1 MKAKQ
6 LILLVIAGVVLGGI
20 AWWTSRDD
28 SGESSLVGTKLLAGV
43 DLNSIDEII
52 VSAGSDTCR
61 MVRDE
66 KGWVVPSRYGYAANF
81 SKIRNLLIKLDG
93 LEIGQIAE
101 VREDQKSELGV
112 TAAAGTNIK
121 LYAGGNELAALLL
134 GDQRERQST
143 SPGPRSFGGFP
154 DGRYIS
160 ADGGTTVCLVGDPIR
175 EVTTQIEEW
184 LNTELLN
191 VSGGDVARVRVAPAE
206 GDAYEI
212 VRDDDDKLTMAGLA
226 EGEEYDTSKTY
237 TIEGALSHLNL
248 KDVADPK
255 LTDADLGFDKAS
267 TFQAWTKDGKQF
279 DVTVSDPIG
288 DTDDRY
294 ARISVQYVEPE
305 VADEEEEGDE
315 STEEDTPDAGKAEQT
330 KTEVAKLNSRL
341 GKWTFRIQGYKAG
354 AFYKPRSELL
364 KEPEEEQE
372 EEPEAEVASPET
384 TGSSEPDAE
393 AEAAESASSPA
404 AESHIE
410 TAPQEETE
418 EETPAT
424 PDTGETEAVTSTATE
439 TTAEPEAAK
448 ETITE

>member
-279 DVTVSDPIG
+279 DVTVSAPIG
-288 DTDDRY
+288 GTDDRY
-294 ARISVQYVEPE
+294 ARIAVQYVEPE
-305 VADEEEEGDE
+305 TADDEAEEEDSEAAAE
-315 STEEDTPDAGKAEQT
+315 KPDTAQAAKAEI
-330 KTEVAKLNSRL
+330 KELSARL
-341 GKWTFRIQGYKAG
+341 GAWTFRLQGYKAG
-354 AFYKPRSELL
+354 SFCKPRAEML
-364 KEPEEEQE
+364 KEPEPEEEEQE
-372 EEPEAEVASPET
+372 EAPEPVAEPKPEVETEETPEPVAET
-384 TGSSEPDAE
+384 ESEEKAVE
-393 AEAAESASSPA
+393 PA
-404 AESHIE
+404 AEPK
-410 TAPQEETE
+410 AAEET
-418 EETPAT
+418 
-424 PDTGETEAVTSTATE
+424 
-439 TTAEPEAAK
+439 TT
-448 ETITE
+448 

>member
-6 LILLVIAGVVLGGI
+6 LILLLTACAILGGV
-20 AWWTSRDD
+20 AWLTSRDD
-28 SGESSLVGTKLLAGV
+28 TAEPSIIGTSVLESI
-43 DLNSIDEII
+43 DLNAIDEII
-52 VSAGSDTCR
+52 IATGEETCR
-61 MVRDE
+61 VTRGE
-66 KGWVVPSRYGYAANF
+66 SGWVMPSRFGYAADF
-81 SKIRNLLIKLDG
+81 AKIRDLLLKLEG
-93 LEIGQIAE
+93 LEIGQ
-101 VREDQKSELGV
+101 VTDLNEDQKRELGIDAN
-112 TAAAGTNIK
+112 AATTIK
-121 LYAGGNELAALLL
+121 LNAGGNEISAIML
-134 GDQRERQST
+134 GEQRERQST
-143 SPGPRSFGGFP
+143 TPGPMGYGGFP
-154 DGRYIS
+154 DGRYVS
-160 ADGGTTVCLVGDPIR
+160 VDNGATVYLVADPIR
-175 EVTTQIEEW
+175 EATTEIESW
-184 LNTELLN
+184 LNTEILN
-191 VSGGDVARVRVAPAE
+191 IPGSEIARVRVE
-206 GDAYEI
+206 QGDGDAYE
-212 VRDDDDKLTMAGLA
+212 VARDDDDKLVMSNLA
-226 EGEEYDTSKTY
+226 DGEEYDSSKSY
-237 TIEGALSHLNL
+237 TIENALSYLNL
-248 KDVADPK
+248 KDIADPEQS
-255 LTDADLGFDKAS
+255 DADLGFEKPTA
-267 TFQAWTKDGKQF
+267 FHAWTKDGKQF

>member
-160 ADGGTTVCLVGDPIR
+160 ADGGTTVNELPTFSPSQGF
-175 EVTTQIEEW
+175 TIE
-184 LNTELLN
+184 
-191 VSGGDVARVRVAPAE
+191 ARVRYEVPPQADATVVHRGEVPA
-206 GDAYEI
+206 DF
-212 VRDDDDKLTMAGLA
+212 
-226 EGEEYDTSKTY
+226 
-237 TIEGALSHLNL
+237 AL
-248 KDVADPK
+248 
-255 LTDADLGFDKAS
+255 
-267 TFQAWTKDGKQF
+267 
-279 DVTVSDPIG
+279 DVTSG
-288 DTDDRY
+288 HGR
-294 ARISVQYVEPE
+294 SFL
-305 VADEEEEGDE
+305 
-315 STEEDTPDAGKAEQT
+315 K
-330 KTEVAKLNSRL
+330 KLRGL
-341 GKWTFRIQGYKAG
+341 VF
-354 AFYKPRSELL
+354 
-364 KEPEEEQE
+364 
-372 EEPEAEVASPET
+372 
-384 TGSSEPDAE
+384 
-393 AEAAESASSPA
+393 
-404 AESHIE
+404 
-410 TAPQEETE
+410 
-418 EETPAT
+418 
-424 PDTGETEAVTSTATE
+424 
-439 TTAEPEAAK
+439 
-448 ETITE
+448 